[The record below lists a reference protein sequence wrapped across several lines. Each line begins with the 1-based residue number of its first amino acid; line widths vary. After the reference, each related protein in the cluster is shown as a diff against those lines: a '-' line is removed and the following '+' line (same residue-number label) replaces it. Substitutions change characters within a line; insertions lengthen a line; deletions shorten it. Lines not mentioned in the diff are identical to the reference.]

1 MTLQKPNDDS
11 RLRSRLQETPI
22 AVIGIACLFPQAR
35 NLREFW
41 DNIVNKRDC
50 ITDVPS
56 NRWDVNDYY
65 DPDPRATDKTYSK
78 RGGFL
83 PEIDFDPMEFGIPP
97 NILELTDS
105 SQLLSLVVAKAV
117 LQDAGYGECSD
128 FDRDRIGVVL
138 GTSGTMK
145 LVTPLTARLQYPIW
159 KRVLRK
165 SGLSEKD
172 TEAIVEKIKKAHVG
186 WEENSFPGM
195 LQNVVAGRVANRLNL
210 GGTNCVVDA
219 ACASS
224 MGALKLAISELLE
237 HRSDIMISGGVDT
250 DNSILSYMCFSKTPA
265 FAEDDRCR
273 PFDVD
278 SKGMMVGEGIGM
290 VALKR
295 LEDAERDKDRIY
307 AVIRGIGTSSDG
319 RFSSIY
325 NPRPEGQVKALKR
338 AYEDAGIQPSTVG
351 LVEAHGTGTK
361 AGDPAEV
368 QALKAVFG
376 EDDPKK
382 QHIALGTVKSQIGHT
397 KAAAGA
403 ASLIKASLALHH
415 KILPPTINVKEPNP
429 KFELD
434 ESPFYVNTETRPWIR
449 TEDNSPRR
457 AAVSAFGFGGTNFHV
472 VLEEYARRA
481 KGPYRLHGVPHSLL
495 LSAPTPEAL
504 REECE
509 RVLRG
514 LETENGEMS
523 HQELVAS
530 CMAPEI
536 PREAARIGFV
546 SGSLEETRERLKL
559 ASETLESR
567 GEEESWRLPKG
578 VYYRKRGLDLTGKV
592 VALFSG
598 QGSQYV
604 EMGKEVACNFPNLL
618 DAYRGMDRLFAQ
630 EGRPPLSG
638 AVFPRPAFDPD
649 QKKKNEEHL
658 RNTEFAQPAIGVL
671 SSGLFKI
678 LAEAGFKP
686 DFVAGHSFGELTALW
701 AAQVLT
707 DEDFFA
713 LARARGRAM
722 AAPEEP
728 GFDAGRMLAVIGD
741 VEAIRKEVAEE
752 SAVTVANL
760 NSKQEVVL
768 AGPTEQLVAL
778 QKQLKEKGYRVV
790 PLPVSAAFHT
800 SLVGHAQKP
809 FAKAIRAVKFRSP
822 KHRVYSNTTG
832 QPYGQE
838 PKAIQKT
845 LAEHIL
851 NPVLFRE
858 EIENIHQEGGRLFV
872 EFGPRGVLT
881 KLVGN
886 ILEGKPHV
894 AVALNADPRRD
905 SDRQLRQAVVELR
918 VAGLP
923 LGDIDPYPSAEPIE
937 AGKRGGRAAVKLA
950 GSNYVS
956 EKTQRAFLDALNDGH
971 QVSISGNATLV
982 TPPPGGAEEDVP
994 SRPVIPG
1001 TERVGKQGKSA
1012 PPPASDQ
1019 TPAAEAERAL
1029 ESLEKGLALFFKHQ
1043 GETLKVHEQYLN
1055 HHLEYTR
1062 TFYDL
1067 MREQTSLLGRGIPGN
1082 AVEGLEQSMAGFHEH
1097 QGETLRVH
1105 EKYLRSQA
1113 EVSKYAIEALRGQS
1127 SLATGRS
1134 PAPIS
1139 RSASTVAVPW
1149 SEPVVP
1155 KPKPRE
1161 TPPAPESRGMET
1173 LQAPEPE
1180 PVAVP
1185 VATGPGIAAL
1195 TESMLQVV
1203 SEKTGYPVEMLELD
1217 MEMEADLGIDSI
1229 KRVEILGTM
1238 MDLYPDLPEMNPE
1251 ELAELKT
1258 LGQIV
1263 GHMESCLPS
1272 GGGVPQAASV
1282 PASPEATVSAATGP
1296 GIAAL
1301 TESMLQVVSEK
1312 TGYPVEMLELDME
1325 MEADLGI
1332 DSIKRVEI
1340 LGTMMDLYPDLPEMN
1355 PEELAELKTLGQIVG
1370 HMESCLS
1377 GAAGVPAAGTQESSR
1392 KGEEISQTRT
1402 IERSVP
1408 RGIARLERLPPPD
1421 ALECSLP
1428 EGHVCL
1434 VTDDGTSRTVG
1445 LAKAL
1450 VEKGWRVVVL
1460 SFPPSTVPDGPASA
1474 WGIPRVEL
1482 RNLDEKHLKE
1492 KLLEIA
1498 EKDGPIGGLIH
1509 LNPCAGL
1516 EGEDGIVFS
1525 EKAKDILLHVFLL
1538 AKHLKPSLTQTT
1550 PSGRRFF
1557 LTVAGLDGCLG
1568 VGGGAFNA
1576 VDGGLFGLV
1585 KTLNLEWGSVFCRAV
1600 DLSPDL
1606 DEAQSISSILQELLD
1621 PDIRIVETGYG
1632 VRGRVTLVADPCE
1645 VDARV
1650 EPDGVVD
1657 SSSVFV
1663 VSGGAKG
1670 VTASCVT
1677 RLAREYKCKFVLLG
1691 RSPYTGDE
1699 PEWARGC
1706 YDASELKKRGMEAVK
1721 AQGEKPTPRKVEEV
1735 LKPVLANRE
1744 ISGTL
1749 TAIRDAGGEAEYV
1762 QADVTDVEAL
1772 RRIGPVVDRLGDLT
1786 GLIHGAGVLA
1796 DRLIEKKTISDFQS
1810 VYSTKVKG
1818 LEALLRSV
1826 DCNRLKYLILFSSAA
1841 GFFGNPGQSDYS
1853 IANEIL
1859 NKAAYQFKK
1868 RHPDCHVRSFNWG
1881 PWDGGMV
1888 SDSLKKL
1895 FEERDIQVI
1904 PIEGGTKVF
1913 VDGFSRNG
1921 DDSPQV
1927 LVGSSMRAEGG
1938 ELSPELRTYRI
1949 VRRLN
1954 LDDNPMIR
1962 DHSIGGR
1969 PVFPA
1974 AYAMAWMVDAC
1985 EQFYPGHSPLRC
1997 WDYRTLKGVVLD
2009 ETVGHEFLTEI
2020 EELRKTDEG
2029 EIEFRVKIS
2038 SGQEDKALKALYHYS
2053 MCVLLVPSLPEAPV
2067 YSDYDL
2073 EESHGI
2079 EGTAL
2084 YRDGTLFH
2092 GPAFQMVERVL
2103 NLSSRRLTAK
2113 CRLPE
2118 IDPNRQGQFPLKI
2131 FDTYVVD
2138 AMGHCMLT
2146 WVRKQSGAAS
2156 LPSRFQVGEQFRSVP
2171 RGHSFYIT
2179 LDVKESTKTRM
2190 VSDVIAHDSKGKIY
2204 TRKSGFE
2211 VTISKQMNKLFGKV
2225 GS

>member
-1 MTLQKPNDDS
+1 LIYAIHGKRKMTSQKPNEDS

-41 DNIVNKRDC
+41 DNILNKRDS

-117 LQDAGYGECSD
+117 LEDAGYGECSD

-165 SGLSEKD
+165 IGLSEKD
-172 TEAIVEKIKKAHVG
+172 TEAVVEKIKKAHVG

-224 MGALKLAISELLE
+224 MGALKLAISDLLE
-237 HRSDIMISGGVDT
+237 YRSDIMISGGVDT

-368 QALKAVFG
+368 QALKTVFG

-472 VLEEYARRA
+472 VLEEYAKRA
-481 KGPYRLHGVPHSLL
+481 NGPYRLHGVPHSLL

-509 RVLRG
+509 RVLRE
-514 LETENGEMS
+514 LESENGGTS

-530 CMAPEI
+530 CKASEI

-546 SGSLEETRERLKL
+546 SESLEETRERLKL
-559 ASETLESR
+559 ALETLESR

-578 VYYRKRGLDLTGKV
+578 VYYRKRALDLTGKV

-618 DAYRGMDRLFAQ
+618 DAYRGMDRLFAE

-649 QKKKNEEHL
+649 QKKKNEEQL

-741 VEAIRKEVAEE
+741 VEAIRKEVEGE

-768 AGPTEQLVAL
+768 AGPTERLVAL
-778 QKQLKEKGYRVV
+778 QKQLKGKGYRVV

-822 KHRVYSNTTG
+822 KRRVYSNTTG
-832 QPYGQE
+832 HPYGQE

-851 NPVLFRE
+851 NPVLFRD
-858 EIENIHQEGGRLFV
+858 EIENIHREGGRLFV

-894 AVALNADPRRD
+894 AVALNADPKRD

-923 LGDIDPYPSAEPIE
+923 LRDIDPYLSVEPIE
-937 AGKRGGRAAVKLA
+937 AGKRGGQAAIKLA

-956 EKTQRAFLDALNDGH
+956 ERTQRAFLDALNDGH
-971 QVSISGNATLV
+971 QISISGNATLV
-982 TPPPGGAEEDVP
+982 TPPPRGAEGDVP
-994 SRPVIPG
+994 SRPVVPG
-1001 TERVGKQGKSA
+1001 TERVGKQGK
-1012 PPPASDQ
+1012 PTPTPASNQ
-1019 TPAAEAERAL
+1019 TPAAEAERTL

-1055 HHLEYTR
+1055 HHMEYTR

-1067 MREQTSLLGRGIPGN
+1067 MREQTSLLGRGLSGN
-1082 AVEGLEQSMAGFHEH
+1082 VVEGLEQSMAGFHDH

-1105 EKYLRSQA
+1105 EQYLRSQA

-1127 SLATGRS
+1127 SLATGWP

-1139 RSASTVAVPW
+1139 RSAPAVAVPW

-1155 KPKPRE
+1155 KPEPTE
-1161 TPPAPESRGMET
+1161 TPPP
-1173 LQAPEPE
+1173 PEPE

-1185 VATGPGIAAL
+1185 
-1195 TESMLQVV
+1195 
-1203 SEKTGYPVEMLELD
+1203 
-1217 MEMEADLGIDSI
+1217 
-1229 KRVEILGTM
+1229 
-1238 MDLYPDLPEMNPE
+1238 
-1251 ELAELKT
+1251 
-1258 LGQIV
+1258 
-1263 GHMESCLPS
+1263 
-1272 GGGVPQAASV
+1272 
-1282 PASPEATVSAATGP
+1282 AATGP
-1296 GIAAL
+1296 GIEAL

-1377 GAAGVPAAGTQESSR
+1377 GVPGAGTQESSH
-1392 KGEEISQTRT
+1392 KGEEISQTTT
-1402 IERSVP
+1402 IEGSVP

-1421 ALECSLP
+1421 ALEFSLP

-1445 LAKAL
+1445 LAEAL
-1450 VEKGWRVVVL
+1450 VEKGWKVVVL
-1460 SFPPSTVPDGPASA
+1460 SLPPSTVPEGPASA

-1492 KLLEIA
+1492 KLQEIA

-1509 LNPCAGL
+1509 LNPCAGS

-1550 PSGRRFF
+1550 PPGRRFF

-1568 VGGGAFNA
+1568 VGGGTFNT

-1606 DEAQSISSILQELLD
+1606 DEARSISSILQELHD

-1632 VRGRVTLVADPCE
+1632 VQGRVTLVADPCE

-1772 RRIGPVVDRLGDLT
+1772 RRISPVVDRLGDLT

-1938 ELSPELRTYRI
+1938 DLSPELRTYRI

-1985 EQFYPGHSPLRC
+1985 EQFYPGHRPLRC

-2020 EELRKTDEG
+2020 EELRKTNEG

-2038 SGQEDKALKALYHYS
+2038 TAQEDKALKALYHYA
-2053 MCVLLVPSLPEAPV
+2053 MRVLLVPSLPEAPV

-2073 EESHGI
+2073 EESQGI

-2084 YRDGTLFH
+2084 YQDGTLFH

-2103 NLSSRRLTAK
+2103 NLSSSRLTAK

-2118 IDPNRQGQFPLKI
+2118 IDQDRQGQFPLKI

-2156 LPSRFQVGEQFRSVP
+2156 LPSRFQMGEQFRSVP
-2171 RGHSFYIT
+2171 PGHSFYIT

-2190 VSDVIAHDSKGKIY
+2190 VSDVIAHDEHGRIY